1 MTRTQFLDA
10 RRNVRKELVAYLS
23 IVIIGMLAS
32 LSFLGIAYSAATLK
46 KDALHY
52 FNTRG
57 LWDLEVASTML
68 LDEEDLEAIRALPGV
83 AAAERVWQID
93 AKVRVGENDTNVSV
107 MSLPGEISRPVLL
120 EGRLPETL
128 AECAVEKE
136 LLDSCG
142 LSLGQE
148 ITLDGGTVY
157 DIEPLLVRRCVI
169 TGVFQTP
176 DHITFMVSATPY
188 VLVPAESFNREGLDG
203 AFMKVR
209 IRVEGAP
216 EDRYG
221 DAYREAVSPVQEALE
236 ALGKER
242 APARSEKLRGVYQAQ
257 INEARSKLDEGKTQL
272 EEAENKLAEAR
283 AQMAEAGEF
292 LLSVRGQLDTGAK
305 LLEDG
310 EKLVA
315 EYSQLVRGLKTGGVN
330 WAKNNISPSD
340 LPEWFPLPYDAFI
353 ALLEVKGDEAI
364 DWACGVAENKLAA
377 YRAQVNAAR
386 RDWYY
391 AGEEYLDAVT
401 RYEQGLKQLEEGE
414 RQYAE
419 GQAAWNEGERKLQD
433 ARDKLE
439 AIGGSRW
446 VVLNDRGNAGF
457 LYAEANFEKLS
468 SLSMSFSSIFLVVG
482 ALVIYATVGRMVEQ
496 QRKLVGA
503 TKAMGLYNREVLAKY
518 LYFACTATMLGVGLG
533 VLLARLPLQRAILS
547 SYEKL
552 LTYGTGT
559 GSFLKRET
567 GLVVAGALA
576 ISVLAVYLACGQL
589 LKLSAIELMQ
599 GTVPSGGRKKARRS
613 AKRRLFTRL
622 IFRNMRTDLSRVTVT
637 TVSIAGGCMLMM
649 IGFTLRYGITGVPDR
664 QFGGIQTYEAEV
676 FFEPGQNAD
685 AAEEIGE
692 ILERNALNY
701 VRVYK
706 SSGVFEAN
714 GSLDTLTMIAAGK
727 GTLDGFFSLRSL
739 DGGTALELPD
749 SGALVP
755 RRFWEYYGLGAGDGV
770 MVYDSAMELCRLGIA
785 GVFENYYGQLFFLT
799 PQSYE
804 QAFGAAPEP
813 NCFFVKTGGMSLD
826 ELRQELSEVRG
837 VTKVSDAN
845 ADRNVI
851 GQFTAALNFVVWL
864 SLFLAAMMACFI
876 VANFTVTYVQRKTR
890 ELTIMRINGFS
901 TRACV
906 VYCAVDLAVTTAL
919 GTLLGLALGNWLGQ
933 AILRTTETPYIQ
945 MIRESDVRSFLFSA
959 LITCGFSVLIN
970 IYALR
975 RIRDLKLADINS

>member
-1 MTRTQFLDA
+1 M
-10 RRNVRKELVAYLS
+10 
-23 IVIIGMLAS
+23 
-32 LSFLGIAYSAATLK
+32 
-46 KDALHY
+46 
-52 FNTRG
+52 
-57 LWDLEVASTML
+57 
-68 LDEEDLEAIRALPGV
+68 
-83 AAAERVWQID
+83 
-93 AKVRVGENDTNVSV
+93 
-107 MSLPGEISRPVLL
+107 
-120 EGRLPETL
+120 
-128 AECAVEKE
+128 
-136 LLDSCG
+136 
-142 LSLGQE
+142 
-148 ITLDGGTVY
+148 
-157 DIEPLLVRRCVI
+157 
-169 TGVFQTP
+169 
-176 DHITFMVSATPY
+176 
-188 VLVPAESFNREGLDG
+188 
-203 AFMKVR
+203 
-209 IRVEGAP
+209 
-216 EDRYG
+216 
-221 DAYREAVSPVQEALE
+221 
-236 ALGKER
+236 
-242 APARSEKLRGVYQAQ
+242 
-257 INEARSKLDEGKTQL
+257 
-272 EEAENKLAEAR
+272 
-283 AQMAEAGEF
+283 
-292 LLSVRGQLDTGAK
+292 
-305 LLEDG
+305 
-310 EKLVA
+310 
-315 EYSQLVRGLKTGGVN
+315 RGLKAGGVN
-330 WAKNNISPSD
+330 WAKSNISPSE

-414 RQYAE
+414 RQYLE

-439 AIGGSRW
+439 VIGGSRW

-685 AAEEIGE
+685 AAEEIGR